1 MQGDPVKLTEGS
13 VMRHVTVMSFTSSIG
28 IMAIY
33 LVDLFDIFFISLLG
47 HEEVAAAAGYAS
59 TLLFFVSAV
68 NIGLSIGA
76 GTLIARVLGRD
87 DDAGARDITTTS
99 AVVAIAVG
107 IVLPI
112 LMFPALPFLIG
123 LLGAEGDVAEMAQG
137 YLMIVLPATALSG
150 MSMVFVAAIRADG
163 AAGWAM
169 YPALLGAAINLVF
182 DPLLIFGLG
191 MDLPGAATATVL
203 ARCGTF
209 ALAFYAVTRKF
220 NLVSRPA
227 GPTLRAHIAG
237 IVSYF
242 VPAVISNI
250 ASPIAMAIL
259 MRYITKF
266 GPEAV
271 AGMAIIGRLSPVVF
285 SVVNALSGAIGA
297 VLAQNYGA
305 GLYDRVRRAYFDAI
319 KFLAVYVAI
328 VILLLMLFQEVI
340 ADAFSALG
348 LAREM
353 IYIFCG
359 PFAMIAFFNGIL
371 FVATAAFNSLGQP
384 QLAPR
389 LIWIKSTVGQLAFIS
404 VGSHFLGMHG
414 LAYGLVCNAAL
425 FCFVAHQM
433 TMRLFEKLSLEPSED
448 VIEDLTSDAHHVRIQ
463 HGKTIHT

>member
-1 MQGDPVKLTEGS
+1 MPSANVKLTEGS

-76 GTLIARVLGRD
+76 GALIAQALGRD
-87 DDAGARDITTTS
+87 DDAGARDVTTS
-99 AVVAIAVG
+99 SAAVAVAVG

-112 LMFPALPFLIG
+112 LMFPALPFLIE
-123 LLGAEGDVAEMAQG
+123 LLGAEGEVADMAIG
-137 YLMIVLPATALSG
+137 YLVIVLPATALSG

-169 YPALLGAAINLVF
+169 YPALLGATINLVF

-209 ALAFYAVTRKF
+209 ALALYAVTRKF
-220 NLVSRPA
+220 NLVSRFNIS
-227 GPTLRAHIAG
+227 TLRTHIAG
-237 IVSYF
+237 IVFYS
-242 VPAVISNI
+242 VPAVISNV

-271 AGMAIIGRLSPVVF
+271 AGMAIVGRLSPVVF

-297 VLAQNYGA
+297 ILGQNYGA

-319 KFLAVYVAI
+319 KFLAIYVAV
-328 VILLLMLFQEVI
+328 VILLLMLLQVII
-340 ADAFSALG
+340 ADAFSAQG

-359 PFAMIAFFNGIL
+359 PFALIAFFNGIL
-371 FVATAAFNSLGQP
+371 FIATAAFNSLGRP

-389 LIWIKSTVGQLAFIS
+389 LIWIKSTIGQLAFIS
-404 VGSHFLGMHG
+404 LGSQFFGMQG

-425 FCFVAHQM
+425 FCFIAHQM
-433 TMRLFEKLSLEPSED
+433 TMRIFATLSDGVVEDASEN
-448 VIEDLTSDAHHVRIQ
+448 LARDAHHVRVQ
-463 HGKTIHT
+463 HGKSMHT